1 MSHRLSVVA
10 SVLATSLLSIS
21 AHALPFTPV
30 IDEFWIMKRIA
41 PGDPVTVIFRDS
53 FSDGAVP
60 PSGPDGAATY
70 GMFGPG
76 GMTGEAGG
84 KLTMTPSLGESVLIT
99 ATFADLGTQATRTL
113 STMSTIPT
121 NANFLGKDSS
131 FEIHG
136 LYDLSVLPGVAGQ
149 GFGIR
154 ATDRA
159 PPLSNPGD
167 NTVQLNVG
175 VNAVTGDV
183 SVILRLLD
191 FATDTST
198 LIEIFSIEPFL
209 FGADQIELIL
219 SKALD
224 SDQVAAF
231 FVIYGSGNPT
241 FTVAMTKTVT
251 IYVGEDYI
259 RGAFESLDRVPIP
272 EPVGLALF
280 GLGLAGIGIIRRRRR
295 TNGPH

>member
-41 PGDPVTVIFRDS
+41 LGDPVTVIFRDS
-53 FSDGAVP
+53 FLDGFVP
-60 PSGPDGAATY
+60 PSGPDDGIVNPDTY
-70 GMFGPG
+70 SMFGPG

-84 KLTMTPSLGESVLIT
+84 KLTMTPSLGDSVLIT

-113 STMSTIPT
+113 STNSANP
-121 NANFLGKDSS
+121 NFLGQDSS

-136 LYDLSVLPGVAGQ
+136 LYDLSMLPGVAGQ

-159 PPLSNPGD
+159 PPLMNDGN

-191 FATDTST
+191 FAANTST

-241 FTVAMTKTVT
+241 FTVAMTNTVT
-251 IYVGEDYI
+251 IYDGEAYI

-280 GLGLAGIGIIRRRRR
+280 GLGLAGIGIIRRRR
-295 TNGPH
+295 

>member
-21 AHALPFTPV
+21 AHALPFAPV
-30 IDEFWIMKRIA
+30 IDEFWVVKGTA
-41 PGDPVTVIFRDS
+41 LAGPSEIFRDS
-53 FSDGAVP
+53 FGDGAVP

-70 GMFGPG
+70 GVFGPG
-76 GMTGEAGG
+76 GMTSEAGG
-84 KLTMTPSLGESVLIT
+84 KLTMTPSLGDSVLIT
-99 ATFADLGTQATRTL
+99 ATFADLSTVASRTL
-113 STMSTIPT
+113 AT
-121 NANFLGKDSS
+121 NSANPNFLGQDSS

-136 LYDLSVLPGVAGQ
+136 LYDLSMLPGVTGQ

-159 PPLSNPGD
+159 PPLSNPGN

-175 VNAVTGDV
+175 VNAGTGDV
-183 SVILRLLD
+183 SVVLRLLD
-191 FATDTST
+191 FAANTST
-198 LIEIFSIEPFL
+198 LIEIFSIESL
-209 FGADQIELIL
+209 LSGADQIELIL

-224 SDQVAAF
+224 SDEVAASF
-231 FVIYGSGNPT
+231 IIYDSSDAQLASH
-241 FTVAMTKTVT
+241 AMTNTVT

-280 GLGLAGIGIIRRRRR
+280 GLGLAGIGMIRRRR
-295 TNGPH
+295 

>member
-41 PGDPVTVIFRDS
+41 PDDPVTEIFRDS

-99 ATFADLGTQATRTL
+99 ATFADLSTVASRTL
-113 STMSTIPT
+113 AT
-121 NANFLGKDSS
+121 NSANPNFLGQDSS

-136 LYDLSVLPGVAGQ
+136 LYDLSILPGVGGQ

-191 FATDTST
+191 FAANTST
-198 LIEIFSIEPFL
+198 LIEIFSIESLLLLP
-209 FGADQIELIL
+209 GADQIELIL